1 MSTSDLDWEDQR
13 AFLAVLDTG
22 SLSAAARA
30 LGLTQPTVRHR
41 VEALEHAIGQPLFAR
56 GVNGLVPTDEARSL
70 GEHVRRMAFASDAF
84 LRAASAPVGAIS
96 GTVRLS
102 VAEIVGIELLPF
114 LLLPLRERHP
124 ELELELVLSNASADL
139 LHQEVDIAIRM
150 HRPRQDALVAQ
161 HVGRIP
167 LGFFAAPAY
176 LEKQGMPRRLA
187 EFASHSLIGSD
198 GAQADL
204 AFARALVA
212 SSAAPLHFMIRT
224 DSHPAQLAAM
234 RAGLGIGIAQIPL
247 GERGLV
253 RVLPEFV
260 VGHLDSWVVVHEDL
274 RRSPRIDTVF
284 RHLVD
289 GLRGYIG

>member
-1 MSTSDLDWEDQR
+1 MSLSDLDWEDQR

-56 GVNGLVPTDEARSL
+56 GVNGLVPTDEARGL
-70 GEHVRRMAFASDAF
+70 AEHVRRMAFASDAF
-84 LRAASAPVGAIS
+84 IRAASAPAGTTS

-102 VAEIVGIELLPF
+102 VAEIVGIEVLPV

-124 ELELELVLSNASADL
+124 KLELELVLSNASADL

-150 HRPRQDALVAQ
+150 HRPHQDALVAQ
-161 HVGRIP
+161 RVGRIP
-167 LGFFAAPAY
+167 LGFFAAPLY
-176 LEKQGMPRRLA
+176 LEKHGRPCRFA

-198 GAQADL
+198 EAQADL
-204 AFARALVA
+204 AFARSL
-212 SSAAPLHFMIRT
+212 AAPLGAPLRFTIRT

-234 RAGLGIGIAQIPL
+234 RAGLGIGIAQIPI
-247 GERGLV
+247 GERDLV
-253 RVLPEFV
+253 RVLPDLV
-260 VGHLDSWVVVHEDL
+260 VGHLDTWVVVHEDL

-289 GLRGYIG
+289 GLRSYIG